1 MTIQKLKA
9 QNKRVGEPV
18 QQKSGISQIQHILT
32 NNGMID
38 YNAMNG
44 MTFHSFIHSFAFF
57 IYDISNI

>member
-9 QNKRVGEPV
+9 QNKRVGEPA

-44 MTFHSFIHSFAFF
+44 MSFHLFIRILH
-57 IYDISNI
+57 I